1 MKEMITTLNK
11 TPIGSNCLI
20 YDIDSSLPIK
30 GRLKEL
36 GFSKDSVVDK
46 LQVGFFGS
54 PIACRVCGAVIAIR
68 AEDADK
74 IYVKDYYQKI

>member
-1 MKEMITTLNK
+1 MKEIITTLNK

-20 YDIDSSLPIK
+20 CDIDSSLPIK

-36 GFSKDSVVDK
+36 GFSKGSVIDK
-46 LQVGFFGS
+46 LQVGSFGS

-74 IYVKDYYQKI
+74 ILVKDYLQKI